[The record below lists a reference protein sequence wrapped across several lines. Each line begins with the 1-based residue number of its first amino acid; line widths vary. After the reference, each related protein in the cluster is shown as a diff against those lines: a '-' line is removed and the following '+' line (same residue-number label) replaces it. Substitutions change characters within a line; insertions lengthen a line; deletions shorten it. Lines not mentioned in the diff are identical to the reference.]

1 MDENYE
7 PMKIYSSTLHISI
20 LFTIGVFLALLVMSW
35 IFKVEVVSQGQGKAV
50 PIGRVQSVQAEF
62 SGRIS
67 KINVKNGENVT
78 AGEILIALD
87 ETETVSKLSALN
99 AQRDRLTIEMA
110 RINGFLELLS
120 KKNGLS
126 KQIAL
131 DQLQLPEVLRKHPF
145 AVQQLEIFKSDAN
158 QIEVNLLQVDRQKNA
173 NGLFEE
179 VIRSRIERTKAL
191 LGLQEERLAASESL
205 FKNKTISRSTYLD
218 ALQSFTELE
227 RELDVYQKELN
238 QKIAEREALTVQR
251 QAIFEDARNRLLDR
265 RAEIDSQLA
274 TLNEDI
280 KASDKRVNATKLIA
294 PTSGVVDQ
302 LKVFTVGGVVEAGA
316 ELARIVPDSAELEFE
331 AIFPNNDIGFVKKG
345 QRTNLKI
352 DAFPAERFGFLEGR
366 VVDVAADSQDVNDGN
381 WGYRVRISPDRDYLD
396 DGENRLLIKPGMTA
410 SIHIT
415 TDERRIISYFFAP
428 ILKTIQ
434 NALGER

>member
-7 PMKIYSSTLHISI
+7 PMKIYSPTLHISI

-191 LGLQEERLAASESL
+191 LGLQEERLAASENL

-238 QKIAEREALTVQR
+238 QKIAEGEALTVQR

-316 ELARIVPDSAELEFE
+316 ELARIVPDSVELEFE